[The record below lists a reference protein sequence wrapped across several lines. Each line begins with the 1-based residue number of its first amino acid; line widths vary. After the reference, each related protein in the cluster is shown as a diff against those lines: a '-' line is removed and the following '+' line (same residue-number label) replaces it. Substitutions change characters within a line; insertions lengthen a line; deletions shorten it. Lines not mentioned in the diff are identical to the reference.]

1 MRTMKSIFI
10 LFMLCISLGMSAQT
24 NGIDRFY
31 EKYQQDDRFTRISI
45 SSKMFSLFT
54 NFDSNDPDEKE
65 VLETISKL
73 KGLKILA
80 GESIPNAK
88 TIYQDAVKRPN
99 AEMEELMVVQDKGS
113 ELKFFI
119 TESKGIITELL
130 MVSYDDTSVMMM
142 SIIGNID
149 LKSISKLSKKMDIEG
164 FEHLENVK

>member
-1 MRTMKSIFI
+1 MRTLSVM
-10 LFMLCISLGMSAQT
+10 FMLFIGLGMSAQN

-31 EKYQQDDRFTRISI
+31 EKYQQDDHFTRINI

-54 NFDSNDPDEKE
+54 NFDSNDPDEKD

-73 KGLKILA
+73 KGLKVLS
-80 GESIPNAK
+80 GEAIPNAK
-88 TIYQDAVKRPN
+88 AIYLDAVKRPN

-130 MVSYDDTSVMMM
+130 LVSYDDTSVMMM
-142 SIIGNID
+142 SLIGDID
-149 LKSISKLSKKMDIEG
+149 LKSISKLSKKMNIDG
-164 FEHLENVK
+164 FEHLEKVK